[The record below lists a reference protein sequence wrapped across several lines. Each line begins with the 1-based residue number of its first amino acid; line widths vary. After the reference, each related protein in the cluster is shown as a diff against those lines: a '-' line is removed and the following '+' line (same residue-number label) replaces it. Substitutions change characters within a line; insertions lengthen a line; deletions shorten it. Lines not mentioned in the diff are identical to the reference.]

1 MADVF
6 LEILQK
12 FWNFFIDDLS
22 TIAFNCLKD
31 QLKLSWFQ
39 FYKKC
44 IRKLD
49 FIPLI
54 SLRERCPNS
63 ELFLVGISPY
73 FNWIRRFTMQ
83 IYMFCPNA
91 GKNVPRKTST
101 LGTFTQ
107 FIFPF
112 TDWIR
117 ELAPAPAP
125 CRGVTAKSC

>member
-1 MADVF
+1 MADIF

-12 FWNFFIDDLS
+12 FWNFFNDDLW
-22 TIAFNCLKD
+22 TIASNRLKD

-39 FYKKC
+39 FYNKC

-49 FIPLI
+49 FIPSV

-63 ELFLVGISPY
+63 ELFLVVVFPY
-73 FNWIRRFTMQ
+73 SDWIPRFTME

-117 ELAPAPAP
+117 KLAPAPAP
-125 CRGVTAKSC
+125 CRDVTAKSC